1 MGVRI
6 RWPALALVVTL
17 VAEVV
22 VFIIVGKLIGFGFA
36 VLILLALM
44 ALGAVLL
51 RREGL
56 RAWRRFQSVA
66 AAGERPGPQLTR
78 SLVGLLGAVF
88 LLMPG
93 FITDVLGLALFVPP
107 IRALASRG
115 LTVLAG
121 RQLASAAMSE
131 LFGPRLVKVRAGRP
145 TRINANGPGAGAGA
159 GVATD
164 TETIEGEIVDPR

>member
-6 RWPALALVVTL
+6 RWPALAIVVTL

-22 VFIIVGKLIGFGFA
+22 AFIIVGKLIGFGFA
-36 VLILLALM
+36 VLLLLASM

-51 RREGL
+51 RQEGL
-56 RAWRRFQSVA
+56 RAWRRYQSVA
-66 AAGERPGPQLTR
+66 AAGERPGPHLTR
-78 SLVGLLGAVF
+78 SLVGLLGALF
-88 LLMPG
+88 LLAPG
-93 FITDVLGLALFVPP
+93 FITDIVGLALFVPP

-121 RQLASAAMSE
+121 RQLASAAMGD
-131 LFGPRLVKVRAGRP
+131 LFGPRMVKVRAGRP
-145 TRINANGPGAGAGA
+145 TRTHANRAGA
-159 GVATD
+159 GVGTD

>member
-6 RWPALALVVTL
+6 RWPALAIVVTL

-22 VFIIVGKLIGFGFA
+22 AFIIVGKLIGFGFA
-36 VLILLALM
+36 VLLLLASM

-51 RREGL
+51 RQEGL
-56 RAWRRFQSVA
+56 RAWRRYQSVA
-66 AAGERPGPQLTR
+66 AAGERPGPHLTR
-78 SLVGLLGAVF
+78 SLVGLLGALF
-88 LLMPG
+88 LLVPG

-107 IRALASRG
+107 IRTLASRG

-121 RQLASAAMSE
+121 RQLASAAMGD

-145 TRINANGPGAGAGA
+145 TRTHANRAGA

>member
-6 RWPALALVVTL
+6 RWPALAIVVTL

-22 VFIIVGKLIGFGFA
+22 AFIIVGKLIGFGFA
-36 VLILLALM
+36 LLLLLASM

-51 RREGL
+51 RQEGL
-56 RAWRRFQSVA
+56 RAWRRYQSVA
-66 AAGERPGPQLTR
+66 AAGERPGPHLTR
-78 SLVGLLGAVF
+78 SLVGLLGALF
-88 LLMPG
+88 LLVPG

-107 IRALASRG
+107 IRTLASRG

-121 RQLASAAMSE
+121 RQLASAAMGD

-145 TRINANGPGAGAGA
+145 TRTHANRAGA

>member
-36 VLILLALM
+36 VLALLALM
-44 ALGAVLL
+44 VLGAVLL
-51 RREGL
+51 RQEGL
-56 RAWRRFQSVA
+56 RAWRRYQSVA
-66 AAGERPGPQLTR
+66 AAGERPGPHLTR
-78 SLVGLLGAVF
+78 SLVGLLGA
-88 LLMPG
+88 LLLLVPG

-107 IRALASRG
+107 IRTLASRG
-115 LTVLAG
+115 LTVVAG
-121 RQLASAAMSE
+121 RQLASAAMGD

-145 TRINANGPGAGAGA
+145 HRTNADRAGA
-159 GVATD
+159 GVATE